1 MTISALEERWA
12 KDKEETG
19 PTLDDAYSHD
29 GSLVVEN
36 IDESVVGR
44 IPQPTGWRIVVL
56 PYRGAEKSKGGIVL
70 ADQTRER
77 QQLTTVCGYVLAVGN
92 LAYCDEVKFP
102 NGAWCKK
109 GDWVIFGRYA
119 GARIGL
125 DGGEIRILN
134 DDEILANINNPEDIL
149 HM

>member
-1 MTISALEERWA
+1 MTANALEEKWA
-12 KDKEETG
+12 KEKEETG
-19 PTLDDAYSHD
+19 PTLDDAYTHD

-36 IDESVVGR
+36 IDESVVDR

-77 QQLTTVCGYVLAVGN
+77 QQVTTVCGYVLAVGG
-92 LAYCDEVKFP
+92 LAYRDEVKFP

-109 GDWVIFGRYA
+109 GDFILVRPHAGTRLVIHGREF
-119 GARIGL
+119 RI
-125 DGGEIRILN
+125 IN
-134 DDEILANINNPEDIL
+134 DDSVEGIVDDPRGIKRK
-149 HM
+149 